1 MRAFRHRLI
10 CLACATAAVVQPV
23 YATTA
28 PLAPPAPATTPT
40 VAIPY
45 SPEGT
50 EEQGLWMEMD
60 EVERRIRNSPQL
72 ITDPALQAYIR
83 SVLCRTVGETRCGA
97 ARIYIARTTEP
108 NASMAPNG
116 MMLINSGMLLHIT
129 SEAQLAA
136 VLGHE
141 FAHYEHRHALLW
153 FREVKKKGSAAL
165 WLAMTGIGL
174 LAVGSVTSG
183 LSNYSRDMEREAD
196 MDGLTRLASAGYAL
210 SEVSAPWKL
219 FRAEW
224 DATAVERKRKSRTLK
239 DDKADGS
246 HPALSERIAYSEAE
260 AAKQAPGA
268 ETGKDRYQ
276 AALASWMPGFL
287 EDQIKL
293 NDFGASDVLIA
304 SLAERTGSPA
314 LLVARG
320 DLYRSHAQPGDF
332 EKADAFYSAAATSP
346 DAPPQA
352 WRGRGLVRIKL
363 GQVEQGKAD
372 LRDYLARKPDAPDRA
387 MMAMMIGGNP

>member
-1 MRAFRHRLI
+1 MVPPA
-10 CLACATAAVVQPV
+10 LAAPVPAAG
-23 YATTA
+23 
-28 PLAPPAPATTPT
+28 PPAPVTTPIH
-40 VAIPY
+40 VIPY

-50 EEQGLWMEMD
+50 EEQGLWMEVD
-60 EVERRIRNSPQL
+60 EAERRIRNSPQL
-72 ITDPALQAYIR
+72 ITDPDLHAYIR
-83 SVLCRTVGETRCGA
+83 SVLCRTVGDARCGA
-97 ARIYIARTTEP
+97 ARLYIVRTTEP

-116 MMLINSGMLLHIT
+116 MMQINTGMLLHLT
-129 SEAQLAA
+129 NEAQLAA

-174 LAVGSVTSG
+174 LAVPGVVGG
-183 LSNYSRDMEREAD
+183 LSSYSRDMEREAD
-196 MDGLTRLASAGYAL
+196 MDALARLSATGY
-210 SEVSAPWKL
+210 SIGEVSAPWKL

-224 DATAVERKRKSRTLK
+224 DATAAERKRKSRTLK

-246 HPALSERIAYSEAE
+246 HPALSDRIAYTEAE

-268 ETGKDRYQ
+268 EIGQDRYQ
-276 AALASWMPGFL
+276 AALVRWLPGFL

-314 LLVARG
+314 LLVGRG
-320 DLYRSHAQPGDF
+320 DLYRSHAQPGDL
-332 EKADAFYSAAATSP
+332 EKADAFYSQAIAAP
-346 DAPPQA
+346 GAPVEA
-352 WRGRGLVRIKL
+352 WRGRGLVRLKL
-363 GQVEQGKAD
+363 GQAEQGKAD
-372 LRDYLARKPDAPDRA
+372 LREYLARNPGAPDRA